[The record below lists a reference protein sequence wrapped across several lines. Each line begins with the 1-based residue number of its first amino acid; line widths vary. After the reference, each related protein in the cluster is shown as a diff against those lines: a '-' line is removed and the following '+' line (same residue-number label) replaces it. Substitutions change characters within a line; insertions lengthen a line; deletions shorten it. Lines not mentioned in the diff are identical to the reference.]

1 MRSRC
6 HRSARA
12 LGTWL
17 ACRWWRRDGNALAG
31 RVRRCCREAAA
42 PPGTPFLGGRS
53 RVELRSFVSV
63 CSVRD
68 ATNGD
73 SAFEADARLA
83 MALPPL
89 RTAAAFGLRHDSS
102 RLVDEVAQGCGRC
115 VVTPPAPLGPGWPV
129 TGGRM
134 MARHWQDACVD
145 AVAKLPP
152 LRARRFSETI
162 RVELGAFLSIRAATT
177 HPDSSTRW
185 RTGAVAV
192 SSLCPRPWDL
202 VGVSLVAA

>member
-1 MRSRC
+1 MQRFVSQGLPARSSVRQVE
-6 HRSARA
+6 
-12 LGTWL
+12 WL
-17 ACRWWRRDGNALAG
+17 RLRTSTTSWSVDSG
-31 RVRRCCREAAA
+31 RV
-42 PPGTPFLGGRS
+42 
-53 RVELRSFVSV
+53 
-63 CSVRD
+63 
-68 ATNGD
+68 
-73 SAFEADARLA
+73 
-83 MALPPL
+83 
-89 RTAAAFGLRHDSS
+89 
-102 RLVDEVAQGCGRC
+102 
-115 VVTPPAPLGPGWPV
+115 
-129 TGGRM
+129 

-152 LRARRFSETI
+152 LRAPRFSETI

>member
-1 MRSRC
+1 MPRC

-12 LGTWL
+12 LGTW
-17 ACRWWRRDGNALAG
+17 R
-31 RVRRCCREAAA
+31 
-42 PPGTPFLGGRS
+42 
-53 RVELRSFVSV
+53 
-63 CSVRD
+63 
-68 ATNGD
+68 
-73 SAFEADARLA
+73 
-83 MALPPL
+83 
-89 RTAAAFGLRHDSS
+89 
-102 RLVDEVAQGCGRC
+102 
-115 VVTPPAPLGPGWPV
+115 V
-129 TGGRM
+129 TGGGV

-192 SSLCPRPWDL
+192 SSLRPRPWDL